1 MSDAPNLDRE
11 YRAAYIRN
19 SVIVFAIFAT
29 IALGLKFA
37 GLPRPVG
44 VLIGVFFA
52 ADMFFRP
59 AYPGVEQA
67 PTLRRAGTALLV
79 GAVVGGLIHLI
90 DTL

>member
-19 SVIVFAIFAT
+19 SAIVFAIFAA

-44 VLIGVFFA
+44 LLIGVFFV
-52 ADMFFRP
+52 ADALFRP

-67 PTLRRAGTALLV
+67 PTLRRVGTALLI